1 MTASARL
8 TSERNRLHDRRM
20 SMRSDKSRL
29 LKLLA
34 LFAVLAMAFAAC
46 GEDTEGTDTGSGSG
60 SASEPAD
67 DEPTFT
73 TLEEGVLQ
81 VGSCLD
87 YKPFE
92 FVKDG
97 DEMGF
102 DVDLTEEI
110 ASRLGLEVQWV
121 TANFDTIFAA
131 VDAGQFDMV
140 AAASTITEERLQ
152 TVDFSD
158 PYFNARQGFSVNTDA
173 TPDITSVDDLQEG
186 DVVGVQKG
194 TTGKAWADEN
204 LAPRGIEV
212 KAFDGAPE
220 AFSDLEAGNIVGV
233 INDEGSSI
241 AEVAERVGLEVVEA
255 IDTDEHYGLA
265 FAKDNPELTEAVN
278 GALAEIIADGTYA
291 EIFTKWFPDLPVPEE
306 YQA

>member
-1 MTASARL
+1 
-8 TSERNRLHDRRM
+8 M
-20 SMRSDKSRL
+20 SGDKSRL

-34 LFAVLAMAFAAC
+34 LFAVLMLAFAAC
-46 GEDTEGTDTGSGSG
+46 GEDEEPTDTGSQSEE
-60 SASEPAD
+60 SEEPAEE
-67 DEPTFT
+67 EPAFA
-73 TLEEGVLQ
+73 TLEDGVLA

-92 FVKDG
+92 FVKGG

-110 ASRLGLEVQWV
+110 AARLGLEVQWV
-121 TANFDTIFAA
+121 TANFDTIFTSVA
-131 VDAGQFDMV
+131 AGQFDMV

-173 TPDITSVDDLQEG
+173 TPDIASTADLDEG

-204 LAPRGIEV
+204 LGSTRRRDQGIRFRARLRSRISRPATSLV
-212 KAFDGAPE
+212 
-220 AFSDLEAGNIVGV
+220 S
-233 INDEGSSI
+233 
-241 AEVAERVGLEVVEA
+241 
-255 IDTDEHYGLA
+255 
-265 FAKDNPELTEAVN
+265 
-278 GALAEIIADGTYA
+278 
-291 EIFTKWFPDLPVPEE
+291 
-306 YQA
+306 

>member
-1 MTASARL
+1 MTTFKTRGLRIIA
-8 TSERNRLHDRRM
+8 
-20 SMRSDKSRL
+20 L
-29 LKLLA
+29 LAVLLLA
-34 LFAVLAMAFAAC
+34 LAAC
-46 GEDTEGTDTGSGSG
+46 GEDTEPTDAGGGPTDAPSDE
-60 SASEPAD
+60 APAF
-67 DEPTFT
+67 E
-73 TLEEGVLQ
+73 TLNEGVLQ

-92 FVKDG
+92 FVKGG

-102 DVDLTEEI
+102 DVDLAEEI

-158 PYFNARQGFSVNTDA
+158 PYFNARQGFTVNTDA
-173 TPDITSVDDLQEG
+173 TPDLASVDDLQEG

-194 TTGKAWADEN
+194 TTGKDWADEN
-204 LAPRGIEV
+204 LATRGIEV

-220 AFSDLEAGNIVGV
+220 AFSDLEAGNILGV
-233 INDEGSSI
+233 VNDEGSSI
-241 AEVAERVGLEVVEA
+241 AEVEGRIGLEVVEA
-255 IDTDEHYGLA
+255 IDTDEHYGFA
-265 FAKDNPELTEAVN
+265 FSKDNPELTTAVN

-291 EIFTKWFPDLPVPEE
+291 EIFTEWFPDLPVPEE
-306 YQA
+306 FAA

>member
-1 MTASARL
+1 MT
-8 TSERNRLHDRRM
+8 ERA
-20 SMRSDKSRL
+20 DKTRTTWL
-29 LKLLA
+29 R
-34 LFAVLAMAFAAC
+34 LFAVMAALLVAFAAC
-46 GEDTEGTDTGSGSG
+46 GEDTEGGDAGSGSASG

-67 DEPTFT
+67 EPQFS

-81 VGSCLD
+81 IGSCLD

-92 FVKDG
+92 FVKNG

-102 DVDLTEEI
+102 DVDLAEEI

-121 TANFDTIFAA
+121 TANFDTIFTA

-140 AAASTITEERLQ
+140 AAAATITEERLG

-158 PYFNARQGFSVNTDA
+158 PYFNSRQGFTVNTDK
-173 TPDITSVDDLQEG
+173 TPDIASTSDLGEG

-194 TTGKAWADEN
+194 TTGKSWAEEN
-204 LAPRGIEV
+204 LAPQGVEI
-212 KAFDGAPE
+212 KTFDSAPD

-241 AEVAERVGLEVVEA
+241 AEAESRVGLEVVEA
-255 IDTDEHYGLA
+255 IDTEEKYGFA
-265 FAKDNPELTEAVN
+265 FSKDNPELTEAVN
-278 GALAEIIADGTYA
+278 AALAEIVADGTY
-291 EIFTKWFPDLPVPEE
+291 ESIFKEWFPDLPVPEE
-306 YQA
+306 FSAS

>member
-1 MTASARL
+1 LRIIA
-8 TSERNRLHDRRM
+8 
-20 SMRSDKSRL
+20 
-29 LKLLA
+29 LLA
-34 LFAVLAMAFAAC
+34 VLLLTLAAC
-46 GEDTEGTDTGSGSG
+46 GEDTEPSDAGGGPTDA
-60 SASEPAD
+60 ASDEAPAF
-67 DEPTFT
+67 E
-73 TLEEGVLQ
+73 TLSEGVLQ

-92 FVKDG
+92 FVKGG

-102 DVDLTEEI
+102 DVDLAEEI

-131 VDAGQFDMV
+131 ADAGQFDMV

-158 PYFNARQGFSVNTDA
+158 PYFNARQGFTVNTDA
-173 TPDITSVDDLQEG
+173 TPDLASVDDLQEG

-204 LAPRGIEV
+204 LATRGIEV
-212 KAFDGAPE
+212 KAFDAAPD
-220 AFSDLEAGNIVGV
+220 AFSDLEAGNILGV
-233 INDEGSSI
+233 VNDEGSSI
-241 AEVAERVGLEVVEA
+241 AEVEGRIGLEVVEA
-255 IDTDEHYGLA
+255 IDTDEHYGFA
-265 FAKDNPELTEAVN
+265 FSKDNPELTTAVN

-291 EIFTKWFPDLPVPEE
+291 EIFTEWFPDLPVPEE
-306 YQA
+306 FAA